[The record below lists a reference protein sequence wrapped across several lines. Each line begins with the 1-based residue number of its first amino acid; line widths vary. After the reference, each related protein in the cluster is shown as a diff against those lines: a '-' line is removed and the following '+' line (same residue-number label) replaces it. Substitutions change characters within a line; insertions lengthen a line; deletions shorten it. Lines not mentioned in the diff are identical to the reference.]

1 MALNYLQKAVFSY
14 EGHLCWF
21 VLNGSMKAKNSTNY
35 FLNHKIIPKVIK
47 TDNEMQIEIT
57 KQNEILREVKT
68 FYKNLYTVEPR

>member
-47 TDNEMQIEIT
+47 TDNEIEIANT
-57 KQNEILREVKT
+57 RKS
-68 FYKNLYTVEPR
+68 